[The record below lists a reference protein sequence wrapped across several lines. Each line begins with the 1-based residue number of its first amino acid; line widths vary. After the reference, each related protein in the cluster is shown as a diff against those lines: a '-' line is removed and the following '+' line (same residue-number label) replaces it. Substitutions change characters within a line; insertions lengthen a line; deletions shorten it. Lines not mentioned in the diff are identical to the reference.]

1 MEGIIKIYWGTETSV
16 RLKEYDDTRLIRQ
29 RKTVSMAPDFV
40 SLRHEEKDAWEEE
53 DEDEENFSNSALPY
67 FNPRTHPLFRE
78 SIGELNKTTTDP
90 FYDQLLDQEILQDV
104 ENENL
109 LSYDPIQKWKTLQ
122 SLVDGR
128 DDSSDNSTEFT
139 GDEQEIVVGLKSAE
153 RLARSSSMTH
163 EKNPLENKMTSQKRS
178 STLPSKLTVVRDD
191 LDDLLQVERKIED
204 HEKVYHTVHSKL
216 PLEGSEKDDNR
227 DRTNNNV
234 GPPVESQ
241 HTERSK
247 SGRIFTVE
255 KLKEDSSTTQSVSF
269 KLGVYEER
277 KWPVTEPS
285 VKRTENKS
293 EDEVRVRSRGPRALR
308 RRHGK
313 KMDKTKLRRRSSIN
327 GHWYDRDTSVFTP
340 PKHTPMC
347 VYTSSKINSS
357 EVVTTLLDKYKIESE
372 PGHYALYL
380 VKETGETRLVQDTEF
395 PLVLRVNMGPH
406 EDISKLYLM
415 DKNRTKEISGDVAQY
430 LNFSKTELRSFLN
443 MFYEEEEREAD
454 RIRTKYLVIR
464 RRLQYA
470 LRLKQGQGQVFN

>member
-1 MEGIIKIYWGTETSV
+1 MEGIIKIYWGTEASV

-29 RKTVSMAPDFV
+29 RKTLSLAPDFA
-40 SLRHEEKDAWEEE
+40 SLQDEDKDVLEDDEE
-53 DEDEENFSNSALPY
+53 DHISNSLPY

-109 LSYDPIQKWKTLQ
+109 LSNDPIQKWKTLQ
-122 SLVDGR
+122 SLVDSS
-128 DDSSDNSTEFT
+128 DDGSDNSNNITVDDQEFDVRKKPTEKLT
-139 GDEQEIVVGLKSAE
+139 
-153 RLARSSSMTH
+153 RSSSMSNHDKNVH
-163 EKNPLENKMTSQKRS
+163 ENLITIEKKS
-178 STLPSKLTVVRDD
+178 STLPSKLTEIRDD

-204 HEKVYHTVHSKL
+204 HERVYHTVHSKL
-216 PLEGSEKDDNR
+216 PVDGSERDDNV
-227 DRTNNNV
+227 DTTNNNV
-234 GPPVESQ
+234 SPSVESQ
-241 HTERSK
+241 HTEQTQ
-247 SGRIFTVE
+247 SGKIFTVE
-255 KLKEDSSTTQSVSF
+255 KLKEENTDAPQSVVF
-269 KLGVYEER
+269 KLGVYQER
-277 KWPVTEPS
+277 KSSVRKSFVTEES
-285 VKRTENKS
+285 DDAVK
-293 EDEVRVRSRGPRALR
+293 VRSKGPRALR
-308 RRHGK
+308 RRHGR
-313 KMDKTKLRRRSSIN
+313 KMDKSKLRRRSSIN

-347 VYTSSKINSS
+347 VYTSSKMNSC

-380 VKETGETRLVQDTEF
+380 VKETGETRLVQDTEV
-395 PLVLRVNMGPH
+395 PLLLRVNMGPH

-415 DKNRTKEISGDVAQY
+415 DKNRTTEISGEVAQY